1 MSKSTTDR
9 TSCHFTSRAGL
20 VALGH
25 KVRML
30 GIFKPVEERVK
41 IRQKVIHHTP
51 AQKLLDCL
59 INALAGGRGLVEAN
73 KRVRSDR
80 AVQRAFGRNGCAE
93 QSVISDTLD
102 AARPENVQQMQD
114 AATEIYRRYSAGY
127 RHDYE
132 RQFQLLDIDMTGQP
146 CGKKAAFATKGYFP
160 EQRSRRGRQLGRV
173 LASWYGEVVVDCLY
187 NGKTQLPLAFQE
199 LVQAAEE
206 VLELNEAN
214 RRRTILRADGG
225 GGSEKDVN
233 WALSQ
238 GYHLH
243 TKVYSWDQARKLA
256 KTVEVWHDDP
266 KVPGRQIGWVPG
278 ETTKYARP
286 VKRIAVRTRKKN
298 GQWGV
303 GVILST
309 LPAEVAVSL
318 ARLPVHLLKD
328 PMAVLRAYV
337 YFYDLRGGGV
347 ETAFKEDKQGLGITK
362 RNKKSFEA
370 QQMLVQLNALAHN
383 LIVWSRRWL
392 APASNWI
399 GQLGILRM
407 VRDFF
412 HVNGLVHFDA
422 DGNIQQIIL
431 SQADPFASSICA
443 GVRSFLDSQQ
453 ADVSLGQI

>member
-1 MSKSTTDR
+1 MSESTTDR
-9 TSCHFTSRAGL
+9 NRCHFTSRAAL
-20 VALGH
+20 VVIGQKMRL
-25 KVRML
+25 L
-30 GIFKPVEERVK
+30 GIFNPIEERVK
-41 IRQKVIHHTP
+41 IKQKVIRHTP
-51 AQKLLDCL
+51 TQKLLDCL
-59 INALAGGRGLVEAN
+59 INALTGGRGLVEVN
-73 KRVRSDR
+73 KRVRSDC
-80 AVQRAFGRNGCAE
+80 AVQRAFGRDGCAE

-102 AARPENVQQMQD
+102 AAGPENVQQMQD
-114 AATEIYRRYSAGY
+114 AMTEIYRRHSAGY

-132 RQFQLLDIDMTGQP
+132 QQFQLLDLDMTGQP

-160 EQRSRRGRQLGRV
+160 KQRSRRGRQLGRV
-173 LASWYGEVVVDCLY
+173 LASWYGEIVVDRLF
-187 NGKTQLPLAFQE
+187 NGKTQLSLAFKE

-206 VLELNEAN
+206 VLELNEGK
-214 RRRTILRADGG
+214 RKRTILRADGH

-233 WALSQ
+233 WALSR

-256 KTVEVWHDDP
+256 DTVEVWHDDP
-266 KVPGRQIGWVPG
+266 KVPGRQIGWVTV
-278 ETTKYARP
+278 ETTKYIRP

-318 ARLPVHLLKD
+318 ARLPVHYLKD
-328 PMAVLRAYV
+328 PFAVLCAYV

-370 QQMLVQLNALAHN
+370 QQMLIQLNALAHN

-392 APASNWI
+392 AHTSKWI
-399 GQLGILRM
+399 SQLGILRM

-412 HVNGLVHFDA
+412 HVNGFVHFYA
-422 DGNIQQIIL
+422 DGNIQRIVL
-431 SQADPFASSICA
+431 NQADPFASSICA
-443 GVRSFLDSQQ
+443 GLRSLLDPQQ
-453 ADVSLGQI
+453 ADVNLGQI